1 MNPKTLLS
9 DARRR
14 WHYFLKSRM
23 KRASVLED
31 LIRGVEESSG
41 QDRTD
46 ARAKAKVWLMSHVAT
61 MNRYDI
67 EDARS
72 HFGYLLPAEWGMA

>member
-1 MNPKTLLS
+1 LAHLIVFGLQDTISTSLS
-9 DARRR
+9 
-14 WHYFLKSRM
+14 S
-23 KRASVLED
+23 ASTFVM
-31 LIRGVEESSG
+31 LIVNGSLC

-46 ARAKAKVWLMSHVAT
+46 ARAKAKVWLISHVAS

-72 HFGYLLPAEWGMA
+72 HFGYLLPAEWGA